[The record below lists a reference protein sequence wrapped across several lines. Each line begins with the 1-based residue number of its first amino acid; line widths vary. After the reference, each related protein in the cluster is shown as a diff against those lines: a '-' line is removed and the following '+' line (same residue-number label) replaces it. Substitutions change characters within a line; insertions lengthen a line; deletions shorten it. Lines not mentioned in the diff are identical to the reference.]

1 MIAFYTLFTS
11 LVNAHFLHHMCS
23 YCCELIYLPVC
34 VCTSVV
40 VYVNHGCTC
49 GPYLDNSRVGELPLQ
64 FGPGSLNRV
73 VRESIQALVDA
84 APDPRTVTSL
94 LPQGTG
100 KVIIK
105 CKPLFFLIYTI
116 HYYAIFHSYSFLYY
130 PLSIIQLLILH

>member
-1 MIAFYTLFTS
+1 MIILLPPTLINLFPGS
-11 LVNAHFLHHMCS
+11 
-23 YCCELIYLPVC
+23 C
-34 VCTSVV
+34 VAVV

-49 GPYLDNSRVGELPLQ
+49 GPYLDSSRVGELPLQ

-84 APDPRTVTSL
+84 APDPRAVTSL

-105 CKPLFFLIYTI
+105 SECRVPAVAL
-116 HYYAIFHSYSFLYY
+116 
-130 PLSIIQLLILH
+130 

>member
-1 MIAFYTLFTS
+1 MA
-11 LVNAHFLHHMCS
+11 
-23 YCCELIYLPVC
+23 
-34 VCTSVV
+34 VV

-49 GPYLDNSRVGELPLQ
+49 GPYLDSSRVGELPLQ

-105 CKPLFFLIYTI
+105 SECYVYCACYTI
-116 HYYAIFHSYSFLYY
+116 MNSEGT
-130 PLSIIQLLILH
+130 